1 MRSIQYIIVH
11 CTAGSQQTTTVEKL
25 KSHWRGLGWHAPGY
39 HYVVFP
45 SGHTERLAED
55 DTICNGVK
63 GYNAASLHVAYVGGI
78 DRNGKPID
86 NRTEAQKAAL
96 YFLLEQLKSRYP
108 AATLAGHRDFSPDLD
123 GNGEI
128 SEDEFIKYCP
138 CFDVK
143 SEYAGLQR
151 CK

>member
-1 MRSIQYIIVH
+1 MQN
-11 CTAGSQQTTTVEKL
+11 T
-25 KSHWRGLGWHAPGY
+25 GY

-45 SGHTERLAED
+45 SGRTERLAED
-55 DTICNGVK
+55 EKICNGVK
-63 GYNAASLHVAYVGGI
+63 GYNAVSIHVAYVGGI
-78 DRNGKPID
+78 DRNGHPID

-108 AATLAGHRDFSPDLD
+108 AAMLAGHRDFSPDLD

-138 CFDVK
+138 CFDVRR
-143 SEYAGLQR
+143 EYAGL
-151 CK
+151 